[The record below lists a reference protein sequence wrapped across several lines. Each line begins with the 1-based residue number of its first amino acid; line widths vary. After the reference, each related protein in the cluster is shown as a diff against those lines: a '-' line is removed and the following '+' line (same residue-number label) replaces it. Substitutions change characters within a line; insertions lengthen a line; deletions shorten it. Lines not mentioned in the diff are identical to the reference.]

1 MEETCWRQKS
11 REIWLREGD
20 RNANFFHKMATA
32 HKRGNSTVKIKIH
45 GTWAT
50 KERDIKDRV
59 VQVFHSLLS
68 DSEEW
73 RPKCNKLQ
81 VGVLGGED
89 AALLEVPF
97 SEEEV
102 FGVLWDLNGDKAPG
116 PDDFSMVLW

>member
-1 MEETCWRQKS
+1 M
-11 REIWLREGD
+11 
-20 RNANFFHKMATA
+20 
-32 HKRGNSTVKIKIH
+32 
-45 GTWAT
+45 
-50 KERDIKDRV
+50 